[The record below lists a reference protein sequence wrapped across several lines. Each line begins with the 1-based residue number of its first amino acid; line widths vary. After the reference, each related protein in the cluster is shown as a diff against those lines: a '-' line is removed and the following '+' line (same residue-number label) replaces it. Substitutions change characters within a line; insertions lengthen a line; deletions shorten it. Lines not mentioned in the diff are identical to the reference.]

1 VFIEVAKQV
10 EMRGPKR
17 PAVCFAVLAV
27 SVAILLIPISVF
39 AFYRTGWLGVAAAMV
54 AALVCWLAATIAL
67 AIVVL
72 FRGPKHGVS
81 GILGSM
87 LIRMALPLV
96 AGTVL
101 SRQGGPLAEAGVFG
115 MIVVFYLFTLA
126 IETLLSVSLV
136 GQASSAKQ
144 SAAI

>member
-1 VFIEVAKQV
+1 VFIEIAKQI
-10 EMRGPKR
+10 ETRGPKR
-17 PAVCFAVLAV
+17 PAVCFAILIVAVLALFV
-27 SVAILLIPISVF
+27 PVSVF
-39 AFYRTGWLGVAAAMV
+39 AFLRYGWMGVIAAAVAAA
-54 AALVCWLAATIAL
+54 VCWLAATLAL

-115 MIVVFYLFTLA
+115 LIVIFYLFTLA
-126 IETLLSVSLV
+126 IETWLSVSLV
-136 GQASSAKQ
+136 GPVSSNKQ

>member
-1 VFIEVAKQV
+1 MFIEIAKQV

-17 PAVCFAVLAV
+17 PAVCFAVLAAAVVCLLAPV
-27 SVAILLIPISVF
+27 SIF
-39 AFYRTGWLGVAAAMV
+39 AFVRTGWSGVTAATV
-54 AALVCWLAATIAL
+54 AALVCWFAATLAL

-72 FRGPKHGVS
+72 FRGPKYGVS

-96 AGTVL
+96 AGTAL

-126 IETLLSVSLV
+126 IETWLSVSLV
-136 GQASSAKQ
+136 GQVSSAKQ